1 MSDAPPSQKPSPK
14 PRRSSI
20 DKLREQKAQIDQR
33 LRDAEARHRHQSRKD
48 ETARKIEAGALAL
61 NHLRENPTSEFARI
75 LTRLLNRYVPQ
86 HRRHLFT
93 EFGISAKAPDAPVQ
107 DNVNPDDQSL
117 KGRFPT

>member
-1 MSDAPPSQKPSPK
+1 MSDAPPKLSKRQQK
-14 PRRSSI
+14 I
-20 DKLREQKAQIDQR
+20 ETQR
-33 LRDAEARHRHQSRKD
+33 LKVQQATQLLKDMEARAKEQFRKD

-93 EFGISAKAPDAPVQ
+93 EFGISAKAPDTPDQ
-107 DNVNPDDQSL
+107 DNVKPDDQSL